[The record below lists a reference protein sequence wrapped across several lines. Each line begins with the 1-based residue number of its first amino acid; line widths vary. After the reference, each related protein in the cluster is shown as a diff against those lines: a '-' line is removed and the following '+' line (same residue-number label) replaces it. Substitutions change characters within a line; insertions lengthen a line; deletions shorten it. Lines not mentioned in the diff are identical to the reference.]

1 MIERLRLFPW
11 GRFVSFAY
19 LTGSWAVGRRGRD
32 VDIIVPP
39 LDRYG
44 ELLEALVKYLG
55 MNEDLVD
62 LIPLTERAPCPLVL
76 DALSKAVPLHVDD
89 LDYVLRIYNI
99 CQDWYAD
106 YRKLDLHEAALTA
119 VR

>member
-1 MIERLRLFPW
+1 M
-11 GRFVSFAY
+11 SFAY

-62 LIPLTERAPCPLVL
+62 LRPPLPR
-76 DALSKAVPLHVDD
+76 
-89 LDYVLRIYNI
+89 
-99 CQDWYAD
+99 
-106 YRKLDLHEAALTA
+106 
-119 VR
+119 

>member
-1 MIERLRLFPW
+1 M
-11 GRFVSFAY
+11 
-19 LTGSWAVGRRGRD
+19 
-32 VDIIVPP
+32 DIIVPP
-39 LDRYG
+39 LDLDRYG

-55 MNEDLVD
+55 MNEDLID
-62 LIPLTERAPCPLVL
+62 LIPLTERTPCPLVL